1 MNAVTFLV
9 KPASGLCDLCCRYCF
24 YDDVSDRRQVK
35 SMGLM
40 TQETA
45 SRLIDAGF
53 EAVQPG
59 GTVQYLFQGGEPT
72 LVGLDW
78 LRAFVQNAKDRCPP
92 GVQLCWS
99 IQTNGMCLDE
109 QWCAFFREHGF
120 LVGLSVDG
128 TRGLHDRFRLDP
140 HGKGTWRRAVQALE
154 QLDKSGVE
162 TNLLCV
168 VTGPAA
174 CSPHKL
180 YSALR
185 SLGEHPLQLIPC
197 LDPMEN
203 SGAMDYSLAPRDYGR
218 FLCSLFDCWYRDWA
232 AGIYVSI
239 RVFDDYLR
247 LMLGMEP
254 GSCASAGHCG
264 NYLVVEGD
272 GGLYPCDFFVLDE
285 WRMGS
290 IWENTVRQALVSPA
304 GRAFQAQGARRPP
317 VCKTCVHEPLC
328 RGGCPRDWD
337 FSGPEPVNRYCE
349 AFRCFFD
356 YAAPR
361 LRRVA
366 RQLSAAP

>member
-92 GVQLCWS
+92 GVRLCWS

-174 CSPHKL
+174 RSPHKL

-203 SGAMDYSLAPRDYGR
+203 SGSMDYSLAPRD
-218 FLCSLFDCWYRDWA
+218 
-232 AGIYVSI
+232 
-239 RVFDDYLR
+239 
-247 LMLGMEP
+247 
-254 GSCASAGHCG
+254 
-264 NYLVVEGD
+264 
-272 GGLYPCDFFVLDE
+272 
-285 WRMGS
+285 
-290 IWENTVRQALVSPA
+290 
-304 GRAFQAQGARRPP
+304 
-317 VCKTCVHEPLC
+317 
-328 RGGCPRDWD
+328 
-337 FSGPEPVNRYCE
+337 
-349 AFRCFFD
+349 
-356 YAAPR
+356 
-361 LRRVA
+361 
-366 RQLSAAP
+366 